1 MNAVPEFFKTNIVFD
16 ICLAIAVFFFICNFF
31 ILRRVNKK
39 SDHFVSGVP
48 FVGPAV
54 FAAGALTTPYKW
66 LALFALL
73 DPHMIFFIKSI
84 PDISRSLKEDRKKK
98 RYILLKLDDIKEN
111 EASLIAELRQ
121 IRIITAVYTDG
132 FEVKDTEVVKETGP
146 SFCFTDSD
154 KQRAL
159 MLLTKEYKIKPEDI
173 IVLDTVNE
181 INIRTERV
189 KLMESLYDKALKG
202 NASKDDIEVLDKYLS
217 VGFKDDFEADEN
229 GMFPDTLKRGVL
241 SEDGL
246 YDLLESLKEKD

>member
-16 ICLAIAVFFFICNFF
+16 ICLAIAVFFFICNFV

-98 RYILLKLDDIKEN
+98 RYIL
-111 EASLIAELRQ
+111 IAELRQ
-121 IRIITAVYTDG
+121 VRIITAVYTDG

-189 KLMESLYDKALKG
+189 KQMESLYDKALKG

-246 YDLLESLKEKD
+246 YDLLESLKEKA